1 MRIIIESQNGGEPG
15 NATHPPDS
23 VLVALQDVNAGS
35 PASPFLQAMTTN
47 GYSNASAHMTGLD
60 AGSPAQWLLDAIA
73 SATSPAGNHQ
83 NVFSDQDAGAA
94 PAL

>member
-1 MRIIIESQNGGEPG
+1 
-15 NATHPPDS
+15 
-23 VLVALQDVNAGS
+23 
-35 PASPFLQAMTTN
+35 
-47 GYSNASAHMTGLD
+47 MTGLD